1 MEKLD
6 QESVSLLESVNKP
19 LVENRV
25 RIHRRQSKR
34 VTPFNLLI
42 LIDLAFVALL
52 FSFLFTRLVTLPGIN
67 IDLIQTDSKISMPN
81 KEVVILTLENKETI
95 FFDGGIFNL
104 NTIEFALNSFLETR
118 NDNLNSSSKFTLI
131 IRSDSD
137 LPLESFLELC
147 SMAENAGYARVQI
160 LGKPPAD
167 LN

>member
-1 MEKLD
+1 
-6 QESVSLLESVNKP
+6 
-19 LVENRV
+19 
-25 RIHRRQSKR
+25 
-34 VTPFNLLI
+34 
-42 LIDLAFVALL
+42 
-52 FSFLFTRLVTLPGIN
+52 
-67 IDLIQTDSKISMPN
+67 MPN

-104 NTIEFALNSFLETR
+104 NTIEFALNRFLETR
-118 NDNLNSSSKFTLI
+118 NDNSNSSSKFTLI